1 MKLQFVSLVVIFF
14 ILINTDL
21 SEAKGGRRRFHVSSH
36 GSGAG
41 GSIKLWQILLY
52 VIGGLAPFIVL
63 MCFCCCCSDFFIDCT
78 ESSLRDY
85 PEENLGG
92 INRGSTTMHENHQH
106 QQRNETAINMQPMSQ
121 FQENL
126 PQDSPYGTKLSP
138 DHLSYSISPVNVP
151 QNGQNPANYISETV
165 PQPQPTAPL
174 GPENHNLKTHD
185 NFQNGPILSPGPL
198 PYSLTNVAVPP
209 PYPSNQSEYV
219 QRNFGGH
226 M

>member
-21 SEAKGGRRRFHVSSH
+21 SEAKGGRGGGRGRSR
-36 GSGAG
+36 GSYGGYSGGVG
-41 GSIKLWQILLY
+41 GSSDWEIVLY
-52 VIGGLAPFIVL
+52 VIGGTAGLYFLV
-63 MCFCCCCSDFFIDCT
+63 MFCTYICEYDD
-78 ESSLRDY
+78 EEDY
-85 PEENLGG
+85 PKENLVG

-106 QQRNETAINMQPMSQ
+106 QQRNETAMNMQPTSQ
-121 FQENL
+121 FQENF
-126 PQDSPYGTKLSP
+126 PQDSPYGMKLSP

-174 GPENHNLKTHD
+174 GPENHNLKTYD